1 MEKQLALIADS
12 ANISVEGKLN
22 ILGEFDT
29 VFATSEPVTH
39 PALWF
44 IAKLSFGS
52 ADAGKHNFLL
62 RLVDDDG
69 NTILAPLT
77 GVLEIQA
84 PGVGFSGDRASL
96 PVIIG
101 AQNITLP
108 RFGRYTFELRV
119 DERIV
124 AEVPLY
130 VRKLQTVAPEG

>member
-1 MEKQLALIADS
+1 VEKQLALIADS

-22 ILGEFDT
+22 VLGEFDT
-29 VFATSEPVTH
+29 IWAAAEPATH

-44 IAKLSFGS
+44 VAKLLFGAS
-52 ADAGKHNFLL
+52 DAGKHNLLL

-69 NTILAPLT
+69 NTVLAPLT
-77 GVLEIQA
+77 GLLEIQA
-84 PGVGFSGDRASL
+84 PGAGYSGDGPSI
-96 PVIIG
+96 PVILC

-108 RFGRYTFELRV
+108 RFGTYTFELRV

-124 AEVPLY
+124 AEVPLH